1 MSGSLFVRTKEDSGE
16 NRELLLKPF
25 AKKPRNYYPFL
36 WHGFWLA
43 FTSAFTDY
51 NTVLPAMIVRA
62 GGTSF
67 HIGLLTFI
75 SIGFPLLSRLLF
87 TPFISSR
94 HAKRPYLILG
104 ISMRIVALA
113 GLGFTIY
120 LFTSA
125 TSLQIIYLIYFW
137 MLLFTVSG
145 SFAGLSYTHLV
156 GVSFVGD
163 QRKHFLVTRQL
174 LSALALAFSAYLA
187 RMILRHGTF
196 PSNYMILFFMAS
208 IFIFIASL
216 GFWMLRE
223 PKENRTSTTFTILQ
237 LLQKIP
243 GLLRQDANLRY
254 LILTANSLSASL
266 ILIPFLT
273 GSLKHHF
280 TLSGTLVG
288 NLIFFQYLGMI
299 ISNYV
304 WRRVSKTYGFK
315 GLLRI
320 AIIMISLAPV
330 FGILILVL
338 DSKLLLYLL
347 FFYLGSAIS
356 VYKIAN
362 EGVLLEITTD
372 ENRVLYSGVYGLM
385 NVIGA
390 FLPLFIG
397 IIFHL
402 LNQNVLFIVFSL
414 FTLSSLFY
422 LKRMHCPIDMQ
433 P

>member
-1 MSGSLFVRTKEDSGE
+1 MK
-16 NRELLLKPF
+16 LLKQRPH
-25 AKKPRNYYPFL
+25 NYYPFL

-75 SIGFPLLSRLLF
+75 SIGFPLLSRLIF

-94 HAKRPYLILG
+94 QAKRPYLILG
-104 ISMRIVALA
+104 ISMRIAALA

-145 SFAGLSYTHLV
+145 AFAGLSYTHLV
-156 GVSFVGD
+156 GVSFTGD
-163 QRKHFLVTRQL
+163 ERKHFLVTRQF

-187 RMILRHGTF
+187 RLILKHGTF
-196 PSNYMILFFMAS
+196 PNNYMVLFFMAS

-216 GFWMLRE
+216 GFWALRE
-223 PKENRTSTTFTILQ
+223 PPEKRTSATFTILQ

-243 GLLRQDANLRY
+243 GLLREDTNLRY

-273 GSLKHHF
+273 NSLKHHF
-280 TLSGTLVG
+280 TLSGKLVG
-288 NLIFFQYLGMI
+288 NLILFQYLGMI
-299 ISNYV
+299 ISNYI
-304 WRRVSKTYGFK
+304 WRRVSKKHGFK
-315 GLLRI
+315 GLLKI
-320 AIIMISLAPV
+320 AIVMISLSPI
-330 FGILILVL
+330 FGILILFFN
-338 DSKLLLYLL
+338 SEPLLFLL

-356 VYKIAN
+356 VYKIAM
-362 EGVLLEITTD
+362 EGTLLEITTD

-385 NVIGA
+385 NIIGA

-402 LNQNVLFIVFSL
+402 INQNILFVAFGL

-422 LKRMHCPIDMQ
+422 LKRMHYPVNLEKIQ
-433 P
+433 

>member
-1 MSGSLFVRTKEDSGE
+1 MK
-16 NRELLLKPF
+16 LLKRR
-25 AKKPRNYYPFL
+25 PRNYYPFL

-67 HIGLLTFI
+67 HIGILTFI
-75 SIGFPLLSRLLF
+75 SIGFPLLSRLIF

-94 HAKRPYLILG
+94 SAKKPYLILG
-104 ISMRIVALA
+104 ISMRIMALA
-113 GLGFTIY
+113 GLGLTIY

-137 MLLFTVSG
+137 ILLFAISG

-156 GVSFVGD
+156 GVSFLGD
-163 QRKHFLVTRQL
+163 ERKHFLVTRQF
-174 LSALALAFSAYLA
+174 LSALALAFSAYMA
-187 RMILRHGTF
+187 RFVLKHGSF
-196 PSNYMILFFMAS
+196 PNNYMVLFFMAS
-208 IFIFIASL
+208 LFIFIASL
-216 GFWMLRE
+216 GFWLLRE
-223 PKENRTSTTFTILQ
+223 PQEKRTSTTFNIVE

-243 GLLRQDANLRY
+243 GLMRDDPNLRY

-288 NLIFFQYLGMI
+288 NLILFQYLGMI
-299 ISNYV
+299 ISNYI
-304 WRRVSKTYGFK
+304 WRRVSKKHGFK
-315 GLLRI
+315 GLLHI
-320 AIIMISLAPV
+320 AIIMISLAPI
-330 FGILILVL
+330 FGILILWL
-338 DSKLLLYLL
+338 NSKPLLYVL

-356 VYKIAN
+356 VYKIAM

-372 ENRVLYSGVYGLM
+372 ENRVLYSGIYGLM

-402 LNQNVLFIVFSL
+402 VDRTALFVLFSL
-414 FTLSSLFY
+414 FSLSSLYY
-422 LKRMHCPIDMQ
+422 LKRMQCPIDLREV
-433 P
+433 